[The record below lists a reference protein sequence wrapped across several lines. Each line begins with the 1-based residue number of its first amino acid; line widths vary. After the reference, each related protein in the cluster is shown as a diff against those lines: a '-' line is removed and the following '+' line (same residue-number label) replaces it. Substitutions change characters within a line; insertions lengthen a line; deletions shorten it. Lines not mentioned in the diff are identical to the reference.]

1 MTSSS
6 SHYQPYDQAN
16 PTRREGGHQGKD
28 NIPWQQKYGLSY
40 FIIVVLAALTSFCY
54 QQKL

>member
-16 PTRREGGHQGKD
+16 PTSREGGHQGKD